1 MDISISTNIKI
12 RNFMY
17 INTYQLELWNN
28 TQPTLLINN
37 GKLLK
42 KSSIRKKENEKLS
55 LRNILNTIF
64 IFS

>member
-1 MDISISTNIKI
+1 
-12 RNFMY
+12 MY